1 MTLPVIVLPAAET
14 DIQAAIDHYNSVR
27 PGYGELFRLEGDR
40 AIALVRR
47 WPEGYERVTPRLRRA
62 VLHRFWY
69 AVIYRPLPQAV
80 RIVGVISTCRDPA
93 VVAGLEQSEPD

>member
-14 DIQAAIDHYNSVR
+14 DIRDAIDYYDGLR
-27 PGYGELFRLEGDR
+27 PGSGELFRLEVDR

-80 RIVGVISTCRDPA
+80 RIVGVISTRRDPA